1 MTNCA
6 SICFH
11 PGITP
16 SQIGLLY
23 QLVLLYNEEATKYEY
38 KVLLPRDMYD
48 DLQECIM
55 FDVTSCLSCLSS
67 LSRLVSFRMSSSITI
82 TEKANTLLTV
92 TTRIVRLII
101 SGTLGYFGTNHF
113 SNPNTSKTA
122 QQKVQ
127 FLSNFSHIKS
137 QVESTSSAIRSTI
150 IEMSLKTQFL
160 EEARFRTKHRCA
172 TRKSV

>member
-6 SICFH
+6 LICFH
-11 PGITP
+11 PGINP
-16 SQIGLLY
+16 SQIGLLH
-23 QLVLLYNEEATKYEY
+23 QLVLIYYKEGTKNKYICVWCQEY
-38 KVLLPRDMYD
+38 MM
-48 DLQECIM
+48 C
-55 FDVTSCLSCLSS
+55 DVTSCLSCLSS
-67 LSRLVSFRMSSSITI
+67 LSRLVSFRMRSSITI

-127 FLSNFSHIKS
+127 CLSNFSHIKS

-150 IEMSLKTQFL
+150 IEMSLTQVF
-160 EEARFRTKHRCA
+160 TG
-172 TRKSV
+172 S

>member
-1 MTNCA
+1 MC
-6 SICFH
+6 
-11 PGITP
+11 
-16 SQIGLLY
+16 
-23 QLVLLYNEEATKYEY
+23 
-38 KVLLPRDMYD
+38 
-48 DLQECIM
+48 
-55 FDVTSCLSCLSS
+55 DVTSCLSCLSS
-67 LSRLVSFRMSSSITI
+67 LSRLVSFRMRSSITI

-127 FLSNFSHIKS
+127 CLSNFSHIKS

-150 IEMSLKTQFL
+150 IEMSLTQVFTGSQISDKTQMCDKKICVRQLFDSDCLKALETNNCFKQLVYINRRTMHAIFL
-160 EEARFRTKHRCA
+160 TKYNG
-172 TRKSV
+172 

>member
-1 MTNCA
+1 MC
-6 SICFH
+6 
-11 PGITP
+11 
-16 SQIGLLY
+16 
-23 QLVLLYNEEATKYEY
+23 
-38 KVLLPRDMYD
+38 
-48 DLQECIM
+48 
-55 FDVTSCLSCLSS
+55 DVTSCLSCLSS
-67 LSRLVSFRMSSSITI
+67 LSRLVSFRMRSSITI

-127 FLSNFSHIKS
+127 CLSNFSHIKS

-150 IEMSLKTQFL
+150 IEMSLTQVFRGSQISDKTQMCDKKICVRQLFDSDCL
-160 EEARFRTKHRCA
+160 KALGT
-172 TRKSV
+172 TVSNSWYT